1 MSEKD
6 GDYNLLYIDITLA
19 ESYDGLFYWAVTIQ
33 IKAAVYEK
41 HLLGC
46 NQSSVF
52 RAVRSC

>member
-19 ESYDGLFYWAVTIQ
+19 ESYDGLFYWTVTIQ

-41 HLLGC
+41 
-46 NQSSVF
+46 
-52 RAVRSC
+52 